1 MELAVFLLVMGV
13 RWFQFFLLDAGRMGA
28 GRAIFV
34 RAQAFGAVF
43 NQLVRSRAQLLL
55 LE

>member
-1 MELAVFLLVMGV
+1 MAT
-13 RWFQFFLLDAGRMGA
+13 QFFYWMLSEWVLAA
-28 GRAIFV
+28 QFFV

-43 NQLVRSRAQLLL
+43 NQLVRSCVQLLF